1 MPSGWCEGRKVRRQ
15 RCRCSDE
22 KFCRVAGGGNGAGI
36 HEDGR
41 GKEKRLQAEDRVAPR
56 SGRWGGCPGL
66 ARPCQVVLGSGSVRL
81 PDGHLSHRVRPYT
94 GKNQLWVCLQKV
106 GFSLRLQALVNVT
119 RPLGNFTSLR
129 LGRLSAPAHKTC
141 GTRRDLRSVTF
152 LS

>member
-1 MPSGWCEGRKVRRQ
+1 MPSGWCEGRKVRKQ

-41 GKEKRLQAEDRVAPR
+41 GKEKRSQAEDRVAPR
-56 SGRWGGCPGL
+56 SGRWGGAPASPGL
-66 ARPCQVVLGSGSVRL
+66 ARWSWAQAPCACPTATLVTAYVRTL
-81 PDGHLSHRVRPYT
+81 ARTSFG
-94 GKNQLWVCLQKV
+94 CLQKV